1 MNGREIVQMYKTDS
15 IAHLKQEAIANSLM
29 YSAKKLKEDLLQS
42 LLFRGFLLWTICT
55 YRAPSIFA
63 QHSYRCSEEK
73 IRHIPCPQG
82 ADIQVVRQNLQI

>member
-42 LLFRGFLLWTICT
+42 LLFRGFLL
-55 YRAPSIFA
+55 
-63 QHSYRCSEEK
+63 
-73 IRHIPCPQG
+73 
-82 ADIQVVRQNLQI
+82 